1 MGIDKMLKEIRGAMN
16 IAQQIVLSG
25 ETMEFMD
32 VTFDG
37 QYIILIIQDG
47 KEFFNYKYKVDDKN
61 LISNLLIEGLINEI
75 YQKDL
80 LPRKYQIKK
89 IKKHLDRQLERIFN
103 WKSKIAM
110 MKKQKIYD
118 FELERKV
125 ARKLNEINEEI
136 YINWKAMDDIKVDLY
151 EYEIFKD
158 ILFES
163 LKELP

>member
-1 MGIDKMLKEIRGAMN
+1 MEMDKMLKEIRGAMN

-25 ETMEFMD
+25 ETMDFMD

-47 KEFFNYKYKVDDKN
+47 TEFFNYKYEIDDEN
-61 LISNLLIEGLINEI
+61 LISNLLIRGLINEI

-163 LKELP
+163 LKQLP

>member
-47 KEFFNYKYKVDDKN
+47 KEFFNYKYEVNNEN

>member
-1 MGIDKMLKEIRGAMN
+1 M
-16 IAQQIVLSG
+16 
-25 ETMEFMD
+25 
-32 VTFDG
+32 
-37 QYIILIIQDG
+37 
-47 KEFFNYKYKVDDKN
+47 
-61 LISNLLIEGLINEI
+61 
-75 YQKDL
+75 
-80 LPRKYQIKK
+80 PRKYQIKK

-103 WKSKIAM
+103 WKSKISM

-163 LKELP
+163 LKQLP

>member
-158 ILFES
+158 ILFQS